1 MTDSGA
7 PRRATAAEINTVL
20 REQSPRF
27 LQFLEL
33 REAQLSIPVDGKG
46 LRVKVSV
53 RKGERPAY
61 VGKVAWKIGE
71 ETVAIPLEI
80 VEDYEEY
87 SLL

>member
-7 PRRATAAEINTVL
+7 PRRATAAEINAVL

-80 VEDYEEY
+80 AEDYEEY